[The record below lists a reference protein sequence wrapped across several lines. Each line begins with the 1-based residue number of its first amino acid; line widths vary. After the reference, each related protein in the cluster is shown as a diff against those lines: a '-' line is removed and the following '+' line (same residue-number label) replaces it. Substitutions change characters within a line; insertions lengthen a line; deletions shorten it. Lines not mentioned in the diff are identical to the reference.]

1 MSRFRD
7 GEAHTLEVATG
18 AVTGTSTTAGLL
30 RRIVRT
36 RGTDDDVVTGSCRLE
51 VDRTDDAVEEVEL
64 SPAEELDEFSKSLAE
79 LLMDWWKPSEEED
92 VEQGDAATGMLA
104 ADCGR

>member
-18 AVTGTSTTAGLL
+18 AVTWTSTTAGLL

-36 RGTDDDVVTGSCRLE
+36 RGTDDDDVTGSCRLE

-64 SPAEELDEFSKSLAE
+64 SPAEEFSKSLAE